1 MVINPYNG
9 DMVVSDSSDGNI
21 RVYHSTGH
29 HRFNYTCPDGSAD
42 DVTVDK
48 SGKGN
53 PREPQLI
60 MVILDIYAAR
70 NMNIKAVKLPKH
82 ENCLALFYQYPSIT
96 SGEGTIVSARK
107 LKD

>member
-1 MVINPYNG
+1 MKCPFKNVEL
-9 DMVVSDSSDGNI
+9 SFQQQEE
-21 RVYHSTGH
+21 
-29 HRFNYTCPDGSAD
+29 RFNYTCLDGSAE

-96 SGEGTIVSARK
+96 SGEGTIVSVWK